1 MRAFRTFFDGG
12 QAGQCPD
19 ISLYVDR
26 RTFATRLAEKGVDLR
41 TIQDLGRRARA
52 SLSMVQRYSNISEG
66 HKAEAI
72 EKLSQEPAGASAA
85 TVADIAN
92 RRKTPV
98 R

>member
-41 TIQDLGRRARA
+41 TIQDLDRRA
-52 SLSMVQRYSNISEG
+52 SLSMVQRYANFSES

-72 EKLSQEPAGASAA
+72 EKLSQDTRGLAITG
-85 TVADIAN
+85 
-92 RRKTPV
+92 
-98 R
+98 